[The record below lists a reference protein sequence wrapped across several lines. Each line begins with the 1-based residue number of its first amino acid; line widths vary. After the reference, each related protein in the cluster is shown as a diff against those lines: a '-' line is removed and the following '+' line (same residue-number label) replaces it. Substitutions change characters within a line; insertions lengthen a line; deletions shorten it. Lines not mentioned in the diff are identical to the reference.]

1 MVISYALIAAVGYYY
16 VGATVGS
23 PITSELPSIGAAN
36 TVVNVL
42 LFCHVTVAYVESG
55 EKSLSYYYGQY
66 LGSDIFH
73 QVSSVA
79 KIFIHL

>member
-36 TVVNVL
+36 VVVNVL
-42 LFCHVTVAYVESG
+42 LFCHVTVAYVE
-55 EKSLSYYYGQY
+55 KSLLIIKRKY
-66 LGSDIFH
+66 
-73 QVSSVA
+73 
-79 KIFIHL
+79 IHLHLNIFTLRPDTWHRNSH